1 MALTGEPDPHNL
13 QRFLEA
19 QSFIYDRALAELK
32 RGRKE
37 SHWMWFVFPQVA
49 GLGLSERSVRYA
61 IRSLDEAVAYA
72 AHPILGA
79 RLRDCTAAVL
89 AVEARTAYEI
99 LGSPDDM
106 KFQSS
111 MTLFEKAVPSE
122 PLFAAALQKYFAGAR
137 DRRTLKLLA

>member
-1 MALTGEPDPHNL
+1 MAVTGAPDPHNL
-13 QRFLEA
+13 QRFLDA
-19 QSFIYDRALAELK
+19 QSFIYGRALAELK

-49 GLGLSERSVRYA
+49 GLGMSERSVRYG
-61 IRSLDEAVAYA
+61 IRSLDEAAAYA
-72 AHPILGA
+72 AHPLLGA
-79 RLRDCTAAVL
+79 RLRDCTATML

-122 PLFAAALQKYFAGAR
+122 PLFAAALEKYFAGTP
-137 DRRTLKLLA
+137 DQQTLQLLA

>member
-1 MALTGEPDPHNL
+1 MAVTGAPDPHNL
-13 QRFLEA
+13 QRFLDA
-19 QSFIYDRALAELK
+19 QSFIYDRALVELK

-49 GLGLSERSVRYA
+49 GLGMSERSVRYG
-61 IRSLDEAVAYA
+61 IRSLDEAAAYA
-72 AHPILGA
+72 AQPILGA
-79 RLRDCTAAVL
+79 RLRDCTATTL
-89 AVEARTAYEI
+89 AVAGRTAYEI

-122 PLFAAALQKYFAGAR
+122 PLFAAALEKYFAGTR
-137 DRRTLKLLA
+137 DQRTLELLA